1 MGPRL
6 LLQNLLQ
13 KLLKTKIRIIISEIT
28 EDATLVLSLWL
39 YVA

>member
-28 EDATLVLSLWL
+28 EDTTLVLSLWL